1 MLSLQNIS
9 KRFDGKPALSA
20 LSLDIHE
27 GEFVVL
33 VGPSG
38 CGKSTLLRLL
48 AGLEPVSEGQ
58 IWLHDENITAT
69 TPRERNFAMIFQNYA
84 LFPHLSVRDN
94 ITFGMKVRK
103 EEKSSWQPRVDKVAQ
118 MLQLE
123 ALLDRKPAKLSG
135 GQRQRVAMA
144 RAIVRN
150 PRLFLM
156 DEPLSNLDARLRSEV
171 RDSIMALHQQ
181 LKTSTIYVTHDQT
194 EAMSMADRIV
204 VMNGGHVQ
212 QVGRPEYLYA
222 NPANLFV
229 AGFIGSPAMNLLSL
243 PCVDG
248 NVQLGQQRHPLP
260 PRHRDQTRVW
270 LGVRPEHITDRVEEG
285 HLRLPATVLQRE
297 LMGAD
302 YLLHVS
308 TPIGTLRFSRRHR
321 GTVPEKGES
330 LLVGFSPADVHIFHA
345 LLRVWQFGSAMVIFL
360 AALQN
365 VPQSQYEAA
374 MIDGASKWQMFMKVT
389 VPLITPVI
397 FFNFIMQT
405 TQAFQEFTGPYVITG
420 GGPTYYTYLFSLYI
434 YDTAFKYFDMGYGAA
449 LAWVLFLVVAVFASI
464 AFKSSKYW
472 VFYSADKG
480 GKNG

>member
-1 MLSLQNIS
+1 
-9 KRFDGKPALSA
+9 
-20 LSLDIHE
+20 
-27 GEFVVL
+27 
-33 VGPSG
+33 
-38 CGKSTLLRLL
+38 
-48 AGLEPVSEGQ
+48 
-58 IWLHDENITAT
+58 
-69 TPRERNFAMIFQNYA
+69 
-84 LFPHLSVRDN
+84 
-94 ITFGMKVRK
+94 
-103 EEKSSWQPRVDKVAQ
+103 
-118 MLQLE
+118 
-123 ALLDRKPAKLSG
+123 
-135 GQRQRVAMA
+135 A

-248 NVQLGQQRHPLP
+248 NVQLGEQRHPLP
-260 PRHRDQTRVW
+260 PRHRDQTHVW

-330 LLVGFSPADVHIFHA
+330 LPIGFSPADVHLFHA
-345 LLRVWQFGSAMVIFL
+345 ETQHNLLMECNHV
-360 AALQN
+360 
-365 VPQSQYEAA
+365 
-374 MIDGASKWQMFMKVT
+374 
-389 VPLITPVI
+389 
-397 FFNFIMQT
+397 
-405 TQAFQEFTGPYVITG
+405 
-420 GGPTYYTYLFSLYI
+420 
-434 YDTAFKYFDMGYGAA
+434 
-449 LAWVLFLVVAVFASI
+449 
-464 AFKSSKYW
+464 
-472 VFYSADKG
+472 
-480 GKNG
+480 

>member
-1 MLSLQNIS
+1 MASVELIDVAKRYGKQTVLQPLDLTIP
-9 KRFDGKPALSA
+9 DGS
-20 LSLDIHE
+20 
-27 GEFVVL
+27 FTVL

-48 AGLEPVSEGQ
+48 AGLETLSGGTILMNKRPVND
-58 IWLHDENITAT
+58 LDPAD
-69 TPRERNFAMIFQNYA
+69 RDVAMVFQSYA
-84 LFPHLSVRDN
+84 LYPHLTVAEN
-94 ITFGMKVRK
+94 LAFHMQVKK
-103 EEKSSWQPRVDKVAQ
+103 VDKQLQKSKVQQVAS
-118 MLQLE
+118 
-123 ALLDRKPAKLSG
+123 LLGIDKLLARYPRALSG

-243 PCVDG
+243 PCANGDVL
-248 NVQLGQQRHPLP
+248 LGEQRHPLP

-270 LGVRPEHITDRVEEG
+270 LGIRPEHITDRVEEG

-330 LLVGFSPADVHIFHA
+330 LILGFSPADVHLFHA
-345 LLRVWQFGSAMVIFL
+345 ETQHNLLM
-360 AALQN
+360 
-365 VPQSQYEAA
+365 EA
-374 MIDGASKWQMFMKVT
+374 DHV
-389 VPLITPVI
+389 
-397 FFNFIMQT
+397 
-405 TQAFQEFTGPYVITG
+405 
-420 GGPTYYTYLFSLYI
+420 
-434 YDTAFKYFDMGYGAA
+434 
-449 LAWVLFLVVAVFASI
+449 
-464 AFKSSKYW
+464 
-472 VFYSADKG
+472 
-480 GKNG
+480 